1 VVCAGL
7 ALPGTLFSQSTPDR
21 LAAMRQQMGA
31 APLKTLKLSDNINM
45 LYGPGGNMAALSGPD
60 GHVLVDSSVA
70 AVAPKILE
78 TLRGFADKPLR
89 VLINTHWHFDHTDG
103 NGVLHEAGALIIAHE
118 NTRKR
123 LSTPQEIKVMGLHFD
138 PSPDSFLPQQTFR
151 DSHELFFNKETMA
164 LGHFAPAHTDT
175 DIYIHYRNANV
186 LHVGDLWF
194 NGVYPLIDGSSGGNI
209 GGMVA
214 AADVALK
221 LADSQTKIVPGHGPL
236 GDKAALERYR
246 DMLATVRDR
255 VSKLKREGK
264 SLEESIA
271 AKPTA
276 DLDATWNK
284 GGIKADQF
292 VTLAYTTL

>member
-1 VVCAGL
+1 
-7 ALPGTLFSQSTPDR
+7 
-21 LAAMRQQMGA
+21 MRQQMAA
-31 APLKTLKLSDNINM
+31 APLKTLQLSDSIHM

-70 AVAPKILE
+70 AQAPKILE
-78 TLRGFADKPLR
+78 TMRGFANQPLR
-89 VLINTHWHFDHTDG
+89 MLINTHWHFDHTDG
-103 NGVLHEAGALIIAHE
+103 NGALHEAGALIIAHE

-123 LSTPQEIKVMGLHFD
+123 LSTPQEIKFMGMHFD

-151 DSHELFFNKETMA
+151 ESEEIYFNKETLT
-164 LGHFAPAHTDT
+164 LGHFTPAHTDT

-209 GGMVA
+209 GGMVT

-221 LADSQTKIVPGHGPL
+221 LADSQTKIIPGHGAL
-236 GDKAALERYR
+236 GDKAALAKYR

-255 VSKLKREGK
+255 VSKLKRQGK
-264 SLEESIA
+264 SLEEAIA

-276 DLDATWNK
+276 DLDATWGK
-284 GGIKADQF
+284 GGMNADQF